1 MEFRNFV
8 KFFLILFVN
17 KLTLLYNT
25 FGFGGFYEDKLTKE
39 EVLHVL
45 DLARLDATD
54 EEIEKY
60 QVELYKC
67 QLKQIRLKNLN
78 DFDEDLLIAP
88 WSNNATFRENGL
100 NIPTGDILLNVP
112 NKKGNFISVDVEVV
126 KSE

>member
-1 MEFRNFV
+1 M
-8 KFFLILFVN
+8 K
-17 KLTLLYNT
+17 
-25 FGFGGFYEDKLTKE
+25 DKLTKE

-45 DLARLDATD
+45 DLARLDAID

-60 QVELYKC
+60 QGELYKM
-67 QLKQIRLKNLN
+67 LVEIDKIKELN

-88 WSNNATFRENGL
+88 WSNNATFRDNGL

>member
-1 MEFRNFV
+1 M
-8 KFFLILFVN
+8 K
-17 KLTLLYNT
+17 
-25 FGFGGFYEDKLTKE
+25 DKLTKE

-60 QVELYKC
+60 QVELYKM
-67 QLKQIRLKNLN
+67 LVEIDKIKELN

-88 WSNNATFRENGL
+88 WTNNATMRDNWHK
-100 NIPTGDILLNVP
+100 IPTGDILLNVP

>member
-1 MEFRNFV
+1 M
-8 KFFLILFVN
+8 K
-17 KLTLLYNT
+17 
-25 FGFGGFYEDKLTKE
+25 DKLTKE

-60 QVELYKC
+60 QGELYKM
-67 QLKQIRLKNLN
+67 LVEIDKIKELN

-88 WSNNATFRENGL
+88 WSNNATLRDNGL

>member
-1 MEFRNFV
+1 M
-8 KFFLILFVN
+8 K
-17 KLTLLYNT
+17 
-25 FGFGGFYEDKLTKE
+25 DKLTKE

-45 DLARLDATD
+45 DLARLDATN

-60 QVELYKC
+60 QVELYKM
-67 QLKQIRLKNLN
+67 LVEIDKIKELN

-88 WSNNATFRENGL
+88 WSNNATLRDNGL